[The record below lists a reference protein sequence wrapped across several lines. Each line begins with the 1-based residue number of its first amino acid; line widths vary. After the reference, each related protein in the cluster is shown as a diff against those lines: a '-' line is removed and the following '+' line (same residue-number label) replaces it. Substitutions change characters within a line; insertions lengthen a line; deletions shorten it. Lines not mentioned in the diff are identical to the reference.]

1 MKEKRKSKMDNDDLF
16 INNTK
21 YKIEEMNNYK

>member
-1 MKEKRKSKMDNDDLF
+1 MKEKRKSKMDNHDLL